1 MQRNKP
7 RGAGAKD
14 NSWLWRLTER
24 VWECLFGGCDN
35 HLSCEKESEKSD
47 LGGAEGHLGLPLSKV
62 GTSQPSQTHDH
73 VKKAT
78 TAVIIFRASLLNQ
91 FRPYIRSQLH
101 PSHGADLLVFWFLA
115 VSGLFCSH
123 GRALKASPVCEVL
136 CSATGMCPHFVW
148 AGKESFLFIHSIC
161 LQYMLKGEEDQGS
174 LSLPHHR
181 VWCLPLPLHLPW
193 TLWNSHWWW
202 VPGNQNSSFGFSC
215 FFLPGQDSPETCPI
229 CAPIGSSFWNYGSSF
244 CQVFCNAWD
253 YFGLLLFVA
262 SGQPAQ
268 YLQQFVPEVND
279 IAWRGLVKMVSL
291 FLLYYYWNPHGV
303 LEMLSW
309 HIIADWAAMMPC
321 CKFYFMWYFRAV
333 WWWLV
338 FVEIVLMECYCL
350 CKYFSIASCRKLHK
364 YAPGFWINIV
374 PKKQ

>member
-1 MQRNKP
+1 MRDVLRRELVYGKW
-7 RGAGAKD
+7 K
-14 NSWLWRLTER
+14 S
-24 VWECLFGGCDN
+24 
-35 HLSCEKESEKSD
+35 SEKEKNNNKRRRRVENGERNGRVERKKGRMKKE
-47 LGGAEGHLGLPLSKV
+47 GGKKELHLQRWKRKWEGKESILDPTVWAWEGRK
-62 GTSQPSQTHDH
+62 TS
-73 VKKAT
+73 VYCRVFCKK
-78 TAVIIFRASLLNQ
+78 
-91 FRPYIRSQLH
+91 H
-101 PSHGADLLVFWFLA
+101 E
-115 VSGLFCSH
+115 
-123 GRALKASPVCEVL
+123 EVL
-136 CSATGMCPHFVW
+136 W

-202 VPGNQNSSFGFSC
+202 VTGNQNSSFGFSC